1 LVRPENRLWSLNT
14 IEIPAGIPDA
24 KVRSSLLQDFGIEI
38 GGGLGPLRGR
48 IWRVGLMGYSSH
60 RNNVLLFLNALEQI
74 LIKEGFKLK
83 SGAAVEAASK
93 YW

>member
-1 LVRPENRLWSLNT
+1 
-14 IEIPAGIPDA
+14 
-24 KVRSSLLQDFGIEI
+24 
-38 GGGLGPLRGR
+38 
-48 IWRVGLMGYSSH
+48 MGYSSH